1 MKIIEID
8 LNYIADED
16 SVIALGN
23 FDGVHKGHMELIN
36 KAVARADDL
45 NIKSSILLFNEHTDN
60 LIKVGKKDI
69 ITTNQTKFEILENLG
84 VDIIYLINFTREF
97 MAYTPKMFLKDFLAD
112 NLKIRGVV
120 VGYDYTYGFKKSGDV
135 DFLLENKD
143 LFDTIDVINQISSHG
158 EKISSTLIRN
168 LIEEGRIKEAND
180 LLSRPYKLI
189 GEIIHAK
196 GLGKKMGYPT
206 ANLKLIDNF
215 VIPRYGVYD
224 TDIIINGERFKASTN
239 IGTNPTVEHDGIKI
253 EAHILDFDRD
263 IYGEIVEL
271 ELLDFV
277 RPELK
282 FDSIEELFDQIAKDV
297 LVTRNRWLYKPAF
310 IW

>member
-8 LNYIADED
+8 LNYEAEEE

-23 FDGVHKGHMELIN
+23 FDGVHRGHIELIS
-36 KAVARADDL
+36 KAIENAKKL
-45 NIKSSILLFNEHTDN
+45 NIKSSLLLFNEHTDN
-60 LIKVGKKDI
+60 LVKVGKKDI
-69 ITTNQTKFEILENLG
+69 ITTNKTKFEILENLG

-97 MAYTPKMFLKDFLAD
+97 MSYSPIKFLDDFLAK
-112 NLKIRGVV
+112 NLKIKGVV
-120 VGYDYTYGFKKSGDV
+120 VGYDYTYGYKKSGDV
-135 DFLLENKD
+135 KFLKENKN
-143 LFDTIDVINQISSHG
+143 LFESVEVIEQISCND
-158 EKISSTLIRN
+158 EKISSSLIRN
-168 LIEEGRIKEAND
+168 LIEDGNIKDANF

-189 GEIIHAK
+189 GKIIHAK

-206 ANLKLIDNF
+206 ANLELIDNF
-215 VIPRYGVYD
+215 VIPKFGVYD
-224 TDIIINGERFKASTN
+224 TDIIIKGKKYRASTN

-253 EAHILDFDRD
+253 EAYILDFNED

-282 FDSIEELFDQIAKDV
+282 FNSLEELFGQIAKDV
-297 LVTRNRWLYKPAF
+297 LVTRNR
-310 IW
+310 

>member
-206 ANLKLIDNF
+206 ANLKLVDNF

-297 LVTRNRWLYKPAF
+297 LVTRNRWLYKLAF

>member
-8 LNYIADED
+8 LNYKTKEE

-23 FDGVHKGHMELIN
+23 FDGVHKGHIKLIQ
-36 KAVARADDL
+36 KAIENAKKL
-45 NIKSSILLFNEHTDN
+45 NIKSSLLLFNEHTDN

-69 ITTNQTKFEILENLG
+69 ITTNKTKFEILDSLG
-84 VDIIYLINFTREF
+84 VDIIYLINFTKEF
-97 MAYTPKMFLKDFLAD
+97 MSYSPIKFLDEFLAK
-112 NLKIRGVV
+112 NLKIKGVV
-120 VGYDYTYGFKKSGDV
+120 VGYDYTYGYKKSGDV
-135 DFLLENKD
+135 NFLNENKS
-143 LFDTIDVINQISSHG
+143 LFETIEVIEQISYDG
-158 EKISSTLIRN
+158 EKISSSLIRK
-168 LIEEGRIKEAND
+168 LIEAGKIKEANF

-189 GEIIHAK
+189 GKIIHAK

-206 ANLKLIDNF
+206 ANLELMDNF
-215 VIPRYGVYD
+215 VIPKFGVYD
-224 TDIIINGERFKASTN
+224 TDIIVKGKKYKASTN

-253 EAHILDFDRD
+253 EAHILDFNED

-282 FDSIEELFDQIAKDV
+282 FNSIDELFKQIAKDV
-297 LVTRNRWLYKPAF
+297 LVTKNR
-310 IW
+310 

>member
-36 KAVARADDL
+36 KAVTRADYL

-168 LIEEGRIKEAND
+168 LIEEGKIKEANE

-297 LVTRNRWLYKPAF
+297 LVTRNR
-310 IW
+310 

>member
-8 LNYIADED
+8 LNYKAKEE

-23 FDGVHKGHMELIN
+23 FDGVHRGHIELIK
-36 KAVARADDL
+36 KAIENAKKL
-45 NIKSSILLFNEHTDN
+45 NIKSSLLLFNEHTDN
-60 LIKVGKKDI
+60 LVKVGKKDI
-69 ITTNQTKFEILENLG
+69 ITTNKTKFEILENLG
-84 VDIIYLINFTREF
+84 VDIIYLINFTKKF
-97 MAYTPKMFLKDFLAD
+97 MSYSPIKFLDDFLAK
-112 NLKIRGVV
+112 NLKIKGVV
-120 VGYDYTYGFKKSGDV
+120 VGYDYTYGYKKSGNIE
-135 DFLLENKD
+135 FLRENKS
-143 LFDTIDVINQISSHG
+143 LFETVEIIEQISYKG
-158 EKISSTLIRN
+158 EKISSSLIRK
-168 LIEEGRIKEAND
+168 LIENGKIKEANF

-206 ANLKLIDNF
+206 ANLELIDNF
-215 VIPRYGVYD
+215 VITKFGVYD
-224 TDIIINGERFKASTN
+224 TDIIIKGKKYKASTN

-253 EAHILDFDRD
+253 EAHILDFNED

-282 FDSIEELFDQIAKDV
+282 FNSVEELFEQIAKDV
-297 LVTRNRWLYKPAF
+297 LVTRNR
-310 IW
+310 

>member
-8 LNYIADED
+8 LNYKAKEK

-23 FDGVHKGHMELIN
+23 FDGVHKGHIKLIQ
-36 KAVARADDL
+36 KAIENAKKL
-45 NIKSSILLFNEHTDN
+45 NIKSSLLLFNEHTDN

-69 ITTNQTKFEILENLG
+69 ITTNKTKFEILDSLG
-84 VDIIYLINFTREF
+84 VDIIYLINFTKEF
-97 MAYTPKMFLKDFLAD
+97 MSYSPIKFLDEFLAK
-112 NLKIRGVV
+112 NLKIKGVV
-120 VGYDYTYGFKKSGDV
+120 VGYDYTYGYKKSGDV
-135 DFLLENKD
+135 KFLNENKS
-143 LFDTIDVINQISSHG
+143 LFETIEVIEQISYDG
-158 EKISSTLIRN
+158 EKISSSLIRK
-168 LIEEGRIKEAND
+168 LIEAGKIKEANF

-189 GEIIHAK
+189 GKIIHAK

-206 ANLKLIDNF
+206 ANLELIDNF
-215 VIPRYGVYD
+215 VIPKFGVYD
-224 TDIIINGERFKASTN
+224 TDIIVNGKKYKASTN

-253 EAHILDFDRD
+253 EAHILDFNED

-282 FDSIEELFDQIAKDV
+282 FNSIDELFKQIAKDV
-297 LVTRNRWLYKPAF
+297 LVTKNR
-310 IW
+310 

>member
-8 LNYIADED
+8 LNYKAKEE

-23 FDGVHKGHMELIN
+23 FDGVHKGHIKLIQ
-36 KAVARADDL
+36 KAIENAKKL
-45 NIKSSILLFNEHTDN
+45 NIKSSLLLFNEHTDN

-69 ITTNQTKFEILENLG
+69 ITTNNTKFEILDSLV
-84 VDIIYLINFTREF
+84 VDIIYLINFTKEF
-97 MAYTPKMFLKDFLAD
+97 MSYSPIKFLDEFLAK
-112 NLKIRGVV
+112 NLKIKGVV
-120 VGYDYTYGFKKSGDV
+120 VGYDYTYGYKKSGDV
-135 DFLLENKD
+135 NFLNENKS
-143 LFDTIDVINQISSHG
+143 LFETIEVIEQISYDG
-158 EKISSTLIRN
+158 EKISSSLIRK
-168 LIEEGRIKEAND
+168 LIEAGKIKEANF

-189 GEIIHAK
+189 GKIIHAK

-206 ANLKLIDNF
+206 ANLELMDNF
-215 VIPRYGVYD
+215 VIPKFGVYD
-224 TDIIINGERFKASTN
+224 TDIIVKGKKYKASTN

-253 EAHILDFDRD
+253 EAHILDFNED

-282 FDSIEELFDQIAKDV
+282 FNSIDELFKQIAKDV
-297 LVTRNRWLYKPAF
+297 LVTKNR
-310 IW
+310 

>member
-8 LNYIADED
+8 LNYIAGED

-36 KAVARADDL
+36 KAVVRADDL

-97 MAYTPKMFLKDFLAD
+97 MVYTPKMFLKDFLVD

-168 LIEEGRIKEAND
+168 LIEEGRIKEANE

>member
-36 KAVARADDL
+36 KAVVRADDL

-97 MAYTPKMFLKDFLAD
+97 MVYTPKMFLKDFLVD

-168 LIEEGRIKEAND
+168 LIEEGRIKEANE

-206 ANLKLIDNF
+206 ANLKLMDNF

>member
-8 LNYIADED
+8 LNFVANEE

-23 FDGVHKGHMELIN
+23 FDGVHRGHIELIK
-36 KAVARADDL
+36 KAVEDAKKL
-45 NIKSSILLFNEHTDN
+45 KIKSSLLLFNEHTDN
-60 LIKVGKKDI
+60 LVKVGKKEI
-69 ITTNQTKFEILENLG
+69 ITTNKTKFEILEELG
-84 VDIIYLINFTREF
+84 VDIIYLINFTKEF
-97 MAYTPKMFLKDFLAD
+97 MAYSPIMFLENFLAN
-112 NLKIRGVV
+112 NLKIKGVV

-135 DFLLENKD
+135 EFLNKNKN
-143 LFDTIDVINQISSHG
+143 LFKSVHVIEQISYKG
-158 EKISSTLIRN
+158 EKISSSRIRS
-168 LIEEGRIKEAND
+168 LIEEGRVKEAHN

-189 GEIIHAK
+189 GKIIHAK

-206 ANLKLIDNF
+206 ANLELVDNF
-215 VIPRYGVYD
+215 VIPKFGVYD
-224 TDIIINGERFKASTN
+224 TDIIIDGKRFKASTN

-271 ELLDFV
+271 ELLEFV

-282 FDSIEELFDQIAKDV
+282 FDSVDELFEQIARDV
-297 LVTRNRWLYKPAF
+297 LVTRNRWLYNKL
-310 IW
+310 IMW

>member
-45 NIKSSILLFNEHTDN
+45 NIKSSILLYNEHTDN

-206 ANLKLIDNF
+206 ANLKLVDNF

>member
-143 LFDTIDVINQISSHG
+143 LFDTIDVINQISFHG

-206 ANLKLIDNF
+206 ANLKLVDNF

>member
-36 KAVARADDL
+36 RAVKNAKKL
-45 NIKSSILLFNEHTDN
+45 NIKSSLLLFNEHTDN
-60 LIKVGKKDI
+60 LVKVGKKDI
-69 ITTNQTKFEILENLG
+69 ITTNQTKFEIIEGLG

-97 MAYTPKMFLKDFLAD
+97 MSYTPIMFLKDFLAD
-112 NLKIRGVV
+112 NLKIKGIV
-120 VGYDYTYGFKKSGDV
+120 VGYDYTYGYKKSGDV
-135 DFLLENKD
+135 DFLNKNKF
-143 LFDTIDVINQISSHG
+143 LFKSVDVIDQISSHG
-158 EKISSTLIRN
+158 VKISSTLIRS
-168 LIEEGRIKEAND
+168 LIEEGKLKEANE

-215 VIPRYGVYD
+215 VIPKFGVYD
-224 TDIIINGERFKASTN
+224 TDIIINGERCRASTN

-253 EAHILDFDRD
+253 EAHILDFNRD

-282 FDSIEELFDQIAKDV
+282 FDSIEELFEQIAKDV
-297 LVTRNRWLYKPAF
+297 LVTRNRWLYK
-310 IW
+310 

>member
-168 LIEEGRIKEAND
+168 LIEEGKIKEANE

-215 VIPRYGVYD
+215 VIPQYGVYD

>member
-168 LIEEGRIKEAND
+168 LIEEGKIKEANE

-215 VIPRYGVYD
+215 VIPKYGVYD

>member
-8 LNYIADED
+8 LNYKTEEE

-23 FDGVHKGHMELIN
+23 FDGVHKGHIKLIQ
-36 KAVARADDL
+36 KAIENAKKL
-45 NIKSSILLFNEHTDN
+45 NIKSSLLLFNEHTDN

-69 ITTNQTKFEILENLG
+69 ITTNKTKFEILDSLG
-84 VDIIYLINFTREF
+84 VDIIYLINFTKEF
-97 MAYTPKMFLKDFLAD
+97 MSYSPIKFLDEFLAK
-112 NLKIRGVV
+112 NLKIKGVV
-120 VGYDYTYGFKKSGDV
+120 VGYDYTYGYKKSGDV
-135 DFLLENKD
+135 NFLNENKS
-143 LFDTIDVINQISSHG
+143 LFETIEVIEQISYDG
-158 EKISSTLIRN
+158 EKISSSLIRK
-168 LIEEGRIKEAND
+168 LIEAGKIKEANF

-189 GEIIHAK
+189 GKIIHAK

-206 ANLKLIDNF
+206 ANLELIDNF
-215 VIPRYGVYD
+215 VIPKFGVYD
-224 TDIIINGERFKASTN
+224 TDIIVNGKKYKASTN

-253 EAHILDFDRD
+253 EAHILDFDKD

-282 FDSIEELFDQIAKDV
+282 FNSIDELFKQIAKDV
-297 LVTRNRWLYKPAF
+297 LVTRNR
-310 IW
+310 

>member
-8 LNYIADED
+8 LNYKAKEK

-23 FDGVHKGHMELIN
+23 FDGVHKGHIKLIQ
-36 KAVARADDL
+36 KAIENAKKL
-45 NIKSSILLFNEHTDN
+45 NIKSSLLLFNEHTDN

-69 ITTNQTKFEILENLG
+69 ITTNKTKFEILDSLG
-84 VDIIYLINFTREF
+84 VDIIYLINFTKEF
-97 MAYTPKMFLKDFLAD
+97 MSYSPIKFLDEFLAK
-112 NLKIRGVV
+112 NLKIKGVV
-120 VGYDYTYGFKKSGDV
+120 VGYDYTYGYKKSGDV
-135 DFLLENKD
+135 NFLNENKS
-143 LFDTIDVINQISSHG
+143 LFETIEVIEQISYDG
-158 EKISSTLIRN
+158 EKISSSLIRK
-168 LIEEGRIKEAND
+168 LIEAGKIKEANF

-189 GEIIHAK
+189 GKIIHAK

-206 ANLKLIDNF
+206 ANLELMDNF
-215 VIPRYGVYD
+215 VIPKFGVYD
-224 TDIIINGERFKASTN
+224 TDIIVNGKKYKASTN

-253 EAHILDFDRD
+253 EAHILDFNED

-282 FDSIEELFDQIAKDV
+282 FNSIDELFKQIAKDV
-297 LVTRNRWLYKPAF
+297 LVTKNR
-310 IW
+310 

>member
-8 LNYIADED
+8 LNYIADVD

-23 FDGVHKGHMELIN
+23 FDGVHKGHIELIN
-36 KAVARADDL
+36 RAVKNAKKL
-45 NIKSSILLFNEHTDN
+45 NIKSSLLLFNEHTDN
-60 LIKVGKKDI
+60 LVKVGKKDI
-69 ITTNQTKFEILENLG
+69 ITTNQTKFEIIEDLG
-84 VDIIYLINFTREF
+84 VDIIYLIDFTRDF
-97 MAYTPKMFLKDFLAD
+97 MAYTSIMFLKDFLAD
-112 NLKIRGVV
+112 NLKIKGVV
-120 VGYDYTYGFKKSGDV
+120 VGYDYTYGYKKSGDV
-135 DFLLENKD
+135 EFLNKNKN
-143 LFDTIDVINQISSHG
+143 LFKSVDVIEQISSHG
-158 EKISSTLIRN
+158 VKISSTLIRR
-168 LIEEGRIKEAND
+168 LIEDGKIKEAD
-180 LLSRPYKLI
+180 ELLSRPYKLI

-215 VIPRYGVYD
+215 VIPRFGVYD
-224 TDIIINGERFKASTN
+224 TDIIIKGERFRASTN

-253 EAHILDFDRD
+253 EAHILDFNRD

-282 FDSIEELFDQIAKDV
+282 FASIEELFKQIAKDV
-297 LVTRNRWLYKPAF
+297 LVTRNRWLYK
-310 IW
+310 

>member
-36 KAVARADDL
+36 KAVVRADDL

-97 MAYTPKMFLKDFLAD
+97 MAYTPKMFLKDFLVD

-135 DFLLENKD
+135 DYLLENKD

-168 LIEEGRIKEAND
+168 LIEEGKIKEANE

-215 VIPRYGVYD
+215 VIPKYGVYD

>member
-8 LNYIADED
+8 LNYKTEEE

-23 FDGVHKGHMELIN
+23 FDGVHKGHIKLIQ
-36 KAVARADDL
+36 KAIENAKKL
-45 NIKSSILLFNEHTDN
+45 NIKSSLLLFNEHTDN

-69 ITTNQTKFEILENLG
+69 ITTNKTKFEILDSLG
-84 VDIIYLINFTREF
+84 VDIIYLINFTKEF
-97 MAYTPKMFLKDFLAD
+97 MSYSPIKFLDEFLAK
-112 NLKIRGVV
+112 NLKIKGVV
-120 VGYDYTYGFKKSGDV
+120 VGYDYTYGYKKSGDV
-135 DFLLENKD
+135 KFLNENKS
-143 LFDTIDVINQISSHG
+143 LFETIEVIEQISYDG
-158 EKISSTLIRN
+158 EKISSSLIRK
-168 LIEEGRIKEAND
+168 LIEAGKIKEANF

-189 GEIIHAK
+189 GKIIHAK

-206 ANLKLIDNF
+206 ANLELMDNF
-215 VIPRYGVYD
+215 VIPKFGVYN
-224 TDIIINGERFKASTN
+224 TDIIVNGKKYKASTN

-253 EAHILDFDRD
+253 EAHILDFNED

-282 FDSIEELFDQIAKDV
+282 FNSIDELFKQIAKDV
-297 LVTRNRWLYKPAF
+297 LVTKNR
-310 IW
+310 

>member
-8 LNYIADED
+8 LNYKAKEK

-23 FDGVHKGHMELIN
+23 FDGVHKGHIKLIQ
-36 KAVARADDL
+36 KAIENAKKL
-45 NIKSSILLFNEHTDN
+45 NIKSSLLLFNEHTDN

-69 ITTNQTKFEILENLG
+69 ITTNKTKFEILDSLG
-84 VDIIYLINFTREF
+84 VDIIYLINFTKEF
-97 MAYTPKMFLKDFLAD
+97 MSYSPIKFLDEFLAK
-112 NLKIRGVV
+112 NLKIKGVV
-120 VGYDYTYGFKKSGDV
+120 VGYDYTYGYKKSGDV
-135 DFLLENKD
+135 KFLNENKS
-143 LFDTIDVINQISSHG
+143 LFETIEVIEQISYDG
-158 EKISSTLIRN
+158 EKISSSLIRK
-168 LIEEGRIKEAND
+168 LIEAGKIKEANF

-189 GEIIHAK
+189 GKIIHAK

-206 ANLKLIDNF
+206 ANLELMDNF
-215 VIPRYGVYD
+215 VIPKFGVYD
-224 TDIIINGERFKASTN
+224 TDIIVKGKKYKASTN

-253 EAHILDFDRD
+253 EAHILDFNED

-282 FDSIEELFDQIAKDV
+282 FNSIDELFKQIAKDV
-297 LVTRNRWLYKPAF
+297 LVTKNR
-310 IW
+310 

>member
-8 LNYIADED
+8 LNYKAKEK

-23 FDGVHKGHMELIN
+23 FDGVHKGHIKLIQ
-36 KAVARADDL
+36 KAIENAKKL
-45 NIKSSILLFNEHTDN
+45 NIKSSLLLFNEHTDN

-69 ITTNQTKFEILENLG
+69 ITTNKTKFEILDSLG
-84 VDIIYLINFTREF
+84 VDIIYLINFTKEF
-97 MAYTPKMFLKDFLAD
+97 MSYSPIKFLDEFLAK
-112 NLKIRGVV
+112 NLKIKGVV
-120 VGYDYTYGFKKSGDV
+120 VGYDYTYGYKKSGDV
-135 DFLLENKD
+135 KFLNENKS
-143 LFDTIDVINQISSHG
+143 LFETIEVIEQISYDG
-158 EKISSTLIRN
+158 EKISSSLIRR
-168 LIEEGRIKEAND
+168 LIEAGKIKEANF

-189 GEIIHAK
+189 GKIIHAK

-206 ANLKLIDNF
+206 ANLELIDNF
-215 VIPRYGVYD
+215 VIPKFGVYD
-224 TDIIINGERFKASTN
+224 TDIIVNGKKYKASTN

-253 EAHILDFDRD
+253 EAHILDFDKD

-282 FDSIEELFDQIAKDV
+282 FNSIDELFKQIAKDV
-297 LVTRNRWLYKPAF
+297 LVTKNR
-310 IW
+310 

>member
-143 LFDTIDVINQISSHG
+143 LFDTIDVINQISSNG

-168 LIEEGRIKEAND
+168 LIEEGKIKEAND

-206 ANLKLIDNF
+206 ANLKLVDNF

-297 LVTRNRWLYKPAF
+297 LVTRNR
-310 IW
+310 

>member
-143 LFDTIDVINQISSHG
+143 LFDTIDVINQISSNG

-168 LIEEGRIKEAND
+168 LIEEGKIKEAND

-206 ANLKLIDNF
+206 ANLKLVDNF

>member
-36 KAVARADDL
+36 KAVTRADYL

-168 LIEEGRIKEAND
+168 LIEEGKIKEANE

>member
-36 KAVARADDL
+36 RAVKNAKKL
-45 NIKSSILLFNEHTDN
+45 NIKSSLLLFNEHTDN
-60 LIKVGKKDI
+60 LVKVGKKDI
-69 ITTNQTKFEILENLG
+69 ITTNQTKFEIIEDLG

-97 MAYTPKMFLKDFLAD
+97 MSYTPIMFLKDFLSD
-112 NLKIRGVV
+112 NLKIKGIV
-120 VGYDYTYGFKKSGDV
+120 VGYDYTYGYKKSGDV
-135 DFLLENKD
+135 DFLNKNKY
-143 LFDTIDVINQISSHG
+143 LFKSVDVIDQISSHG
-158 EKISSTLIRN
+158 VKISSTLIRS
-168 LIEEGRIKEAND
+168 LIEEGKLKEVNE

-224 TDIIINGERFKASTN
+224 TDIIINGERFRASTN

-253 EAHILDFDRD
+253 EAHILDFNRD

-282 FDSIEELFDQIAKDV
+282 FDSIEELFEQIAKDV
-297 LVTRNRWLYKPAF
+297 LVTRNR
-310 IW
+310 

>member
-45 NIKSSILLFNEHTDN
+45 NIESSILLFNEHTDN

-168 LIEEGRIKEAND
+168 LIEEGKIKEANE

-297 LVTRNRWLYKPAF
+297 LVTRNR
-310 IW
+310 

>member
-45 NIKSSILLFNEHTDN
+45 NIESSILLFNEHTDN

-143 LFDTIDVINQISSHG
+143 LFDSIDVINQISSHG
-158 EKISSTLIRN
+158 EKISSSLIRN
-168 LIEEGRIKEAND
+168 LIEEGKIKEANK

-282 FDSIEELFDQIAKDV
+282 FDSIEELFNQIAKDV